1 VTTTSPP
8 ENLKRVWLA
17 IGLGTIVQAISYGS
31 LLLGAVA
38 SVSSDQPEAAGPAF
52 AIGFGLVPLVMVVVA
67 FGSGRFGAASAVLKG
82 MGLWLLV
89 ALPLGLIHPVTG
101 MCAAFTAAAAVTL
114 RREEGIAFRPRVV
127 AVAMATVYVTL
138 LVFAL
143 PQVIQAGIFAGAI
156 TPLFAIRGADIWSE
170 RENAK
175 REAKGQTD

>member
-1 VTTTSPP
+1 VTTASQP

-17 IGLGTIVQAISYGS
+17 IGLGTVVQAISFGS

-38 SVSSDQPEAAGPAF
+38 SVSDQPEAAGPAF
-52 AIGFGLVPLVMVVVA
+52 AIGFGLVPIVLVIIA

-89 ALPLGLIHPVTG
+89 ALPVGLINPVTG
-101 MCAAFTAAAAVTL
+101 MCAGFTAAAAVTL
-114 RREEGIAFRPRVV
+114 RREEGIAFRPRVA
-127 AVAMATVYVTL
+127 AVVMASGYVTL
-138 LVFAL
+138 LVVLL
-143 PQVIQAGIFAGAI
+143 PQAGIFAGAI

-175 REAKGQTD
+175 REAKEQPD

>member
-1 VTTTSPP
+1 MTSAAPQ

-17 IGLGTIVQAISYGS
+17 IGFGTILQAISFGS

-38 SVSSDQPEAAGPAF
+38 SQSDTPEAAGPAF
-52 AIGFGLVPLVMVVVA
+52 AIGFALVPIVFVIVA
-67 FGSGRFGAASAVLKG
+67 FGSGRFGASSAVLKG

-101 MCAAFTAAAAVTL
+101 MCAGFTAAGAVTL
-114 RREEGIAFRPRVV
+114 RREEGIAFRPRVA
-127 AVAMATVYVTL
+127 AVVMASAYVTL
-138 LVFAL
+138 LVFLL
-143 PQVIQAGIFAGAI
+143 PQVIEAGIFAGAI

-175 REAKGQTD
+175 REAEEQSE

>member
-1 VTTTSPP
+1 VTIASQP

-17 IGLGTIVQAISYGS
+17 IGFGTVVQAISFGS

-38 SVSSDQPEAAGPAF
+38 SRSDQPEAAGPAF
-52 AIGFGLVPLVMVVVA
+52 AIGFGLVPIVFVIVA

-89 ALPLGLIHPVTG
+89 ALPVGLINPVTG
-101 MCAAFTAAAAVTL
+101 MCAGFAAAGAVTL
-114 RREEGIAFRPRVV
+114 RREEGIAFRPRVA
-127 AVAMATVYVTL
+127 AVVMASAYVTL
-138 LVFAL
+138 LVVLL
-143 PQVIQAGIFAGAI
+143 PQAGIFAGAI

-175 REAKGQTD
+175 READPGSD